1 MVRRT
6 KRQALYFSA
15 PGRVTVREET
25 LPMPGPSQVLVQTAF
40 SAISPGTEMLL
51 YRGEFPPELAIDAS
65 IPDLSGGFKYPLKY
79 GYATVGKVNQIGSD
93 IDPIWLSR
101 EVFAFHPHESHFI
114 TSVQELHP
122 LPPGLSIED
131 ALFLPNM
138 ETAVNFLLDSRPII
152 GERVVVLGQGIVG
165 LLTTALLA
173 WYPLSQLITL
183 DRYPLRRQASLT
195 LGAHHSLETDSPE
208 TAQHLESLLP
218 AGADLVFE
226 LSGNPEVLNQAI
238 QLTGYSGRV
247 IVGSWYGTK
256 LAELKLGGRFHRERI
271 RLISSQVS
279 SLTPEL
285 SGRWDKH
292 RRLQVAWE
300 SLAALRPSRLV
311 THRIPLKEAANAYQ
325 LIDQEPENTIQVVL
339 DYNKTASIEALT
351 S

>member
-1 MVRRT
+1 MVRQI
-6 KRQALYFSA
+6 KRQAVYFTDI
-15 PGRVTVREET
+15 GQVTVRKEST
-25 LPMPGPSQVLVQTAF
+25 PMPGPTQVLVQTRY

-51 YRGEFPPELAIDAS
+51 YRGQFPPELSLDAN

-79 GYATVGKVNQIGSD
+79 GYASVGKVIQIGSKV
-93 IDPIWLSR
+93 DPIWTDR

-114 TSVQELHP
+114 TSVQELQP
-122 LPPGLSIED
+122 LPAGLSIED

-138 ETAVNFLLDSRPII
+138 ETAVNFLLDSRPIL

-173 WYPLSQLITL
+173 WYPLSKLITL

-195 LGAHHSLETDSPE
+195 LGAHESLDTDSPE
-208 TAQHLESLLP
+208 TAQNLERIFP
-218 AGADLVFE
+218 TGADLVFE

-238 QLTGYSGRV
+238 QLTGHSGRV
-247 IVGSWYGTK
+247 IIGSWYGTK

-271 RLISSQVS
+271 NLISSQVS

-285 SGRWDKH
+285 SGRWDKA

-300 SLAALRPSRLV
+300 ALAALRPSRLI
-311 THRIPLKEAANAYQ
+311 TQRIPLEEAPVAYQ
-325 LIDQEPENTIQVVL
+325 LIDREPENAIQVVL
-339 DYNKTASIEALT
+339 DYNKITT
-351 S
+351 TN